1 METKTEQNEKL
12 SALIVRPSS
21 INLGPSQAIVLNA
34 VWQGYLLHI
43 IAWSEREGERRERKG
58 AGSSA
63 ERGEYVM
70 CDKRLPLGLVK
81 RYAG

>member
-43 IAWSEREGERRERKG
+43 IAWSERD
-58 AGSSA
+58 
-63 ERGEYVM
+63 ERGREQAAVWSGGSM
-70 CDKRLPLGLVK
+70 
-81 RYAG
+81 